1 MRRAGTIGLVA
12 ATVAAVTAAVVPE
25 HDAGPAASPVTL
37 PDVVQVRPGA
47 FAYRASGDFT
57 RDGKPARAPLA
68 SVTIARPLAVMRH
81 QVTAAEYWR
90 CIDAGACPTIDRHPA
105 AADRPV
111 VNVSWRDA
119 HAYAAWLSR
128 ETGMAFRLP
137 TDAEWAHAAAER
149 FTDDALPDGAYDDD
163 PGRRALAIYDAAAGS
178 AVVGKQAQPVG
189 SFGANMHG
197 LVDMAGNVWEWTDTC
212 FARVVLDEHNEAAAT
227 TTNCGVRVVEGQH
240 RAYVPDFVRDA
251 RAGGCSA
258 AAPPSNLGFRLVRD
272 GDRSGARAFF
282 AKMRRPLRAFA
293 SGLLARS

>member
-1 MRRAGTIGLVA
+1 LVA

-149 FTDDALPDGAYDDD
+149 FTDDALPDGAYGDD
-163 PGRRALAIYDAAAGS
+163 PGARMLAIYDAAAGS
-178 AVVGKQAQPVG
+178 GGVGTEPQPVG
-189 SFGANMHG
+189 SFGANAHG
-197 LVDMAGNVWEWTDTC
+197 LMDMAGNVWEWTDTC
-212 FARVVLDEHNEAAAT
+212 FARVMLNEHNEAAAT
-227 TTNCGVRVVEGQH
+227 TTNCGVRVVEGRH
-240 RAYVPDFVRDA
+240 RGYVPDFVRDA

-258 AAPPSNLGFRLVRD
+258 AMQPGNLGFRLVHD
-272 GDRSGARAFF
+272 DDP
-282 AKMRRPLRAFA
+282 RRQH
-293 SGLLARS
+293 GLWAGIR